1 MARRPDARR
10 SVVLPGSLSSGRE
23 KFPRV
28 GAVRQPAGERFVRC
42 TRKVV
47 GGQSARRNADP
58 ARPMIRSLR

>member
-10 SVVLPGSLSSGRE
+10 SVVLPGSLSLGRE

-28 GAVRQPAGERFVRC
+28 GTVRQPAGERFVRR

-47 GGQSARRNADP
+47 GGQSARRNAEP